1 MVLKHGGD
9 ISCIKNQLQ
18 NMEIKALKTIL
29 RVKSGTT
36 NDIVS
41 YELNRCSIIAKIKD
55 RQHSVYKK
63 ILDLPPGE
71 VVISDIFTYR

>member
-9 ISCIKNQLQ
+9 VSCIKNQLQ

-36 NDIVS
+36 NDIVL

-55 RQHSVYKK
+55 RQHSFYKK

-71 VVISDIFTYR
+71 VVISDIFTSR